1 MSTCRRKTGFLEKRR
16 SKSVM
21 RVGETVQVN
30 KLFCFKVSCL
40 INGLAKVYKAVQV
53 SGHSERHTDVDM
65 RNSSQFEFQH
75 CL

>member
-1 MSTCRRKTGFLEKRR
+1 MTDGMSTCRRKTGCLEKR

-40 INGLAKVYKAVQV
+40 INGLAEVYV
-53 SGHSERHTDVDM
+53 
-65 RNSSQFEFQH
+65 
-75 CL
+75 